1 MIPERL
7 AAYRPIIPLLDEVT
21 EWSLLRKWSLS
32 EVYRI
37 TLKSGETRI
46 IKWGGQEMAR
56 EASIYQQLVGPL
68 KIQSPRI
75 FNSYEL
81 YNSTIMIMEDA
92 GRDNLE
98 QRPEPG
104 LFVEAARELARLRK
118 NASMN
123 LKINLSTEIIRS
135 YTVSAS
141 DFLAL
146 LDDLLQSDRLSGNK
160 SLLRLQDTF
169 PHELHN
175 LYQTSPPT
183 LVHHDYHAKNLLIQG
198 DGILPIDYSNAYL
211 SPHLGDLYC
220 LITEAHAWSN
230 VPREELLRA
239 FRNEAGAD
247 WTVEMIEWQVTI
259 GGICWLIKTLR
270 WLVFGGT
277 DTIPGSEA
285 WIPDLMNDLES
296 LTKELEQV

>member
-1 MIPERL
+1 MISERL
-7 AAYRPIIPLLDEVT
+7 AAYRPIVPLLDEVT

-68 KIQSPRI
+68 EIKSPRI
-75 FNSYEL
+75 FDFYEWNNSA
-81 YNSTIMIMEDA
+81 IMVMEDA

-118 NASMN
+118 NASTN
-123 LKINLSTEIIRS
+123 LKINLSTELIRS

-141 DFLAL
+141 DFLTL
-146 LDDLLQSDRLSGNK
+146 LNDLLQSNRLLGNK
-160 SLLRLQDTF
+160 LLLRLQDTF

-175 LYQTSPPT
+175 LYQAYPLK

-220 LITEAHAWSN
+220 LITEAHAWGN
-230 VPREELLRA
+230 VPREELLFA
-239 FRNEAGAD
+239 FCDEAGAD
-247 WTVEMIEWQVTI
+247 VERIEWQVTI
-259 GGICWLIKTLR
+259 GGICWLMKTLR